1 MPDLALHQRMPWLLR
16 RAAAAATGLML
27 IAALGATAP
36 ALSAGQSSD
45 SQDCSQAASDACL
58 QAIDLPGG
66 AGRLSYYASRGV
78 SDGGPPPTRLLLV
91 MHGHPRDA
99 NRSFD
104 AALQALRGSGHEM
117 GTLVVAPLFQV
128 PADKAG
134 RCRAPG
140 APAAQP
146 GDALWTCS
154 SWLAGGDSAGARPIS
169 SFAALDALL
178 EALAQRWPSL
188 REATLAGFS
197 AGAQMLQHRIG
208 FAADAP
214 AGWRVHY
221 VIADPGTWLYF
232 DPARLAPVASS
243 GTTSD
248 WDGCLA
254 PDGTGLNA
262 DCRWQAVPDAE
273 LAACPGYDDWKYG
286 TQQLPAALGR
296 SAADARA
303 RYAAADIHRLEGA
316 LDSGTGR
323 GTAARVL
330 DQSCAARL
338 QGPYRLQRGL
348 AYAAYEQQV
357 LRPTGARSFAVVPGC
372 AHDVAC
378 VLPSAAGRAALFGS
392 AR

>member
-1 MPDLALHQRMPWLLR
+1 MLALPLRMSDLRQAARVGLLLV
-16 RAAAAATGLML
+16 ATLGGAVPAAT
-27 IAALGATAP
+27 AAPPSGP
-36 ALSAGQSSD
+36 EG
-45 SQDCSQAASDACL
+45 CSQAASDACL
-58 QAIDLPGG
+58 QAVELPGG
-66 AGRLSYYASRGV
+66 AGRLPYYVSRGTGE
-78 SDGGPPPTRLLLV
+78 GGTPPTRLLLV

-104 AALQALRGSGHEM
+104 AALQALRGSGHEAD
-117 GTLVVAPLFQV
+117 TLVVAPLFQV
-128 PADKAG
+128 PAGKAG
-134 RCRAPG
+134 RCSTPG
-140 APAAQP
+140 TPAAQP

-154 SWLAGGDSAGARPIS
+154 SWLAGGDSRGDRPIS

-178 EALAQRWPSL
+178 QALAQRWPSL

-208 FAADAP
+208 FAVDAP
-214 AGWRVHY
+214 AGWRVRY

-232 DPARLAPVASS
+232 DPERLAPAAAAAAP
-243 GTTSD
+243 D

-254 PDGTGLNA
+254 PDGAGLA
-262 DCRWQAVPDAE
+262 AGCRWQPVPAAD

-286 TQQLPAALGR
+286 TRNLPAALGR
-296 SAADARA
+296 SSAEARA

-316 LDSGTGR
+316 RDSGTGR

-330 DQSCAARL
+330 DKSCAAML

-348 AYAAYEQQV
+348 AHAAYEQQV
-357 LRPTGARSFAVVPGC
+357 LKPTGARSFAVVPGC

-378 VLPSAAGRAALFGS
+378 VLPSATGRAALFGGE
-392 AR
+392 R

>member
-1 MPDLALHQRMPWLLR
+1 MLAPLLRLPRLR
-16 RAAAAATGLML
+16 RAVAVGLL
-27 IAALGATAP
+27 LAAALGGAVPTVAAAQP
-36 ALSAGQSSD
+36 ADADG
-45 SQDCSQAASDACL
+45 CAQAATDACL
-58 QAIDLPGG
+58 SAIDLPGG
-66 AGRLSYYASRGV
+66 AGRLPYYASRQPG
-78 SDGGPPPTRLLLV
+78 DAGPPPTRLLLV

-104 AALQALRGSGHEM
+104 AALQALRGSGQAAQ
-117 GTLVVAPLFQV
+117 TLVVAPIFPV
-128 PADKAG
+128 PADQAG
-134 RCRAPG
+134 RCSTPG
-140 APAAQP
+140 VPAAQP
-146 GDALWTCS
+146 GDALWTCG
-154 SWLAGGDSAGARPIS
+154 SWLAGGDSRGARPIS

-178 EALAQRWPSL
+178 DALARRWPSL

-214 AGWRVHY
+214 PGWRLRY

-232 DPARLAPVASS
+232 DPARLAPVA
-243 GTTSD
+243 GGGGAPD

-254 PDGTGLNA
+254 TDGTGLIA
-262 DCRWQAVPDAE
+262 GCRWQPVPTAE
-273 LAACPGYDDWKYG
+273 LATCPGYDDWKYG
-286 TQQLPAALGR
+286 TQKLPAALGP
-296 SAADARA
+296 SAADARV

-330 DQSCAARL
+330 DKSCAAML

-378 VLPSAAGRAALFGS
+378 VLPSAAGRAALLGTD
-392 AR
+392 R

>member
-1 MPDLALHQRMPWLLR
+1 MPALALPQRMRWLLR
-16 RAAAAATGLML
+16 RAAAAGLML
-27 IAALGATAP
+27 LAALGAAAPTLTAAQP
-36 ALSAGQSSD
+36 SGVPG
-45 SQDCSQAASDACL
+45 CSQAASDACL

-78 SDGGPPPTRLLLV
+78 SDDGPPPTRLLLV
-91 MHGHPRDA
+91 MHGHRRDA

-104 AALQALRGSGHEM
+104 AALRALQGSGHEM
-117 GTLVVAPLFQV
+117 DTLVVAPLFQV

-140 APAAQP
+140 APAARP

-154 SWLAGGDSAGARPIS
+154 SWLAGGDSAGTRPIS

-178 EALAQRWPSL
+178 DALAQRWPSL

-214 AGWRVHY
+214 AGWRVRY

-232 DPARLAPVASS
+232 DPARLAPIA
-243 GTTSD
+243 GGGATSD
-248 WDGCLA
+248 WDNCLA
-254 PDGTGLNA
+254 PDSTGLKA
-262 DCRWQAVPDAE
+262 DCGWQAVSDAE
-273 LAACPGYDDWKYG
+273 LAACPSYDDWKYG
-286 TQQLPAALGR
+286 TQKLPTALGR

-323 GTAARVL
+323 GTATRVL

-378 VLPSAAGRAALFGS
+378 VLPSGAGRAALFGS
-392 AR
+392 DR

>member
-1 MPDLALHQRMPWLLR
+1 MRRLPALMLARLRRLAWTGFWLMVALGASVPLVAAAQTAVPQPVAADCS
-16 RAAAAATGLML
+16 RAAA
-27 IAALGATAP
+27 
-36 ALSAGQSSD
+36 
-45 SQDCSQAASDACL
+45 DACL

-66 AGRLSYYASRGV
+66 AGRLPYYASRRPG
-78 SDGGPPPTRLLLV
+78 DGGPPPTRLLLV

-104 AALQALRGSGHEM
+104 AALQALAGTGHAAH
-117 GTLVVAPLFQV
+117 TLVVAPLFPV

-134 RCRAPG
+134 RCSTPG
-140 APAAQP
+140 VPAAAP

-154 SWLAGGDSAGARPIS
+154 SWLAGGDSRGERPIS

-178 EALAQRWPSL
+178 AALAQRWPSL
-188 REATLAGFS
+188 HEATLAGFS

-208 FAADAP
+208 FAADAAP
-214 AGWRVHY
+214 GWRLRY

-232 DPARLAPVASS
+232 DPVRLAPAADAAAP
-243 GTTSD
+243 D
-248 WDGCLA
+248 WEGCLA
-254 PDGTGLNA
+254 PDGTGLA
-262 DCRWQAVPDAE
+262 AGCRWQPVPAAA

-286 TQQLPAALGR
+286 TRNLPAPLGR
-296 SAADARA
+296 SAAEARA

-316 LDSGTGR
+316 LDHGIGR

-330 DQSCAARL
+330 DQSCAAML

-348 AYAAYEQQV
+348 AHAAYEQQV
-357 LRPTGARSFAVVPGC
+357 LKPTGARSFAVVPGC

-378 VLPSAAGRAALFGS
+378 VLPSAAGRAALFGGE
-392 AR
+392 R

>member
-1 MPDLALHQRMPWLLR
+1 MVRLRRLAAALWLLAAAGAALPFAAAAQPSAADCG
-16 RAAAAATGLML
+16 RAAA
-27 IAALGATAP
+27 
-36 ALSAGQSSD
+36 
-45 SQDCSQAASDACL
+45 DACL
-58 QAIDLPGG
+58 QAVDLPGG
-66 AGRLSYYASRGV
+66 AGRLPYYASRQPG
-78 SDGGPPPTRLLLV
+78 DGGPAPTRLLLV

-104 AALQALRGSGHEM
+104 AALQALAGTSHAKR
-117 GTLVVAPLFQV
+117 TLVVAPLFPV

-134 RCRAPG
+134 RCSTPG
-140 APAAQP
+140 VPAAAP
-146 GDALWTCS
+146 GDALWTCG
-154 SWLAGGDSAGARPIS
+154 SWLAGGESRGDRPIS
-169 SFAALDALL
+169 SFAALDVLL
-178 EALAQRWPSL
+178 DALARRWPSL

-214 AGWRVHY
+214 PGWRLRY

-232 DPARLAPVASS
+232 DPARMAPVA
-243 GTTSD
+243 GGGGAPD

-254 PDGTGLNA
+254 TDGTGLIA
-262 DCRWQAVPDAE
+262 GCRWQPVPTAE
-273 LAACPGYDDWKYG
+273 LATCPGYDDWKYG
-286 TQQLPAALGR
+286 TQKLPAALGP

-330 DQSCAARL
+330 DKSCAAML

-392 AR
+392 DR